1 MKRLLLAGLAFS
13 ALIMPAIAADM
24 PLKAPPPPPTW
35 TGLYWGVNV
44 GWVGAS
50 EYNITNTGTDTGV
63 GGLGTFLAI
72 GAIPSTIAVSHS
84 GFIGGG
90 QIGYNWQVD
99 PAWVAGIEADF
110 QGTTANGSAGHVF
123 VGVPVGVPGFRSITT
138 VYKYELDDLGTVRAR
153 LGWLSSPWYGTNLLW
168 YGTAGLAYGQTNLT
182 TTAQCPTFAPP
193 CFGES
198 TTSLSS
204 THTSVGWTAG
214 AGVEWKLSPVWSVKA
229 EYLYAELGSQ
239 NNTLAYTYGPNVVCV
254 TCTSTLT
261 STVQREHDNIVRF
274 GVNYKLF

>member
-13 ALIMPAIAADM
+13 VLIMPAMAADM

-44 GWVGAS
+44 GWIGS
-50 EYNITNTGTDTGV
+50 SQYNITNTGTDTGL
-63 GGLGTFLAI
+63 GGLGTALAL
-72 GAIPSTIAVSHS
+72 GVIPRSITVSHS
-84 GFIGGG
+84 GMFGGG
-90 QIGYNWQVD
+90 QIGYNWQID
-99 PAWVAGIEADF
+99 PSWVWGVEADF
-110 QGTTANGSAGHVF
+110 QGTTANGSTGTVSQ
-123 VGVPVGVPGFRSITT
+123 VGGVLFPDTITT

-153 LGWLSSPWYGTNLLW
+153 FGWLSSPNLLW
-168 YGTAGLAYGQTNLT
+168 YGTGGLAYGQTKLSSSV
-182 TTAQCPTFAPP
+182 QCPLGLPP
-193 CFGES
+193 CFS
-198 TTSLSS
+198 TSATATSS

-239 NNTLAYTYGPNVVCV
+239 SNTIAYTYGPLVGGPFN
-254 TCTSTLT
+254 SSLT

>member
-13 ALIMPAIAADM
+13 ALIMPAMAADM
-24 PLKAPPPPPTW
+24 PLKALPPPPTW

-44 GWVGAS
+44 GWIGS
-50 EYNITNTGTDTGV
+50 SQYSITNTGTDTGF
-63 GGLGTFLAI
+63 GGLGTALNI
-72 GAIPSTIAVSHS
+72 GAIPGTIPVSHS

-90 QIGYNWQVD
+90 QIGYNWQID
-99 PAWVAGIEADF
+99 PSWVWGIEADF
-110 QGTTANGSAGHVF
+110 QGTTANGSMGTVAQ
-123 VGVPVGVPGFRSITT
+123 VGGLNFPDTVTT

-153 LGWLSSPWYGTNLLW
+153 FGWLSLPNLLW
-168 YGTAGLAYGQTNLT
+168 YGTGGLAYGQTKLSSS
-182 TTAQCPTFAPP
+182 AQCPLAVFG
-193 CFGES
+193 CFSES
-198 TTSLSS
+198 TTATSS

-239 NNTLAYTYGPNVVCV
+239 HNTIVYTYGPF
-254 TCTSTLT
+254 TSSLT
-261 STVQREHDNIVRF
+261 STVQREQDNIVRF